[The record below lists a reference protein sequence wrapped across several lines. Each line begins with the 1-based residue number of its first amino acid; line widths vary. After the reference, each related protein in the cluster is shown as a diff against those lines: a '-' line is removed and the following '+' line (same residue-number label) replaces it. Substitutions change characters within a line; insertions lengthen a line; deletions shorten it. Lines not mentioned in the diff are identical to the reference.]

1 MYSKKN
7 YKDRWMIMEKVLQV
21 TKNKKN
27 CVVKNCV
34 IFRVKQKGKYND
46 E

>member
-7 YKDRWMIMEKVLQV
+7 YRDRWMIMEKIR
-21 TKNKKN
+21 KNKKN